1 MTTRLTKKPLC
12 IGPQLWGPKKM
23 VLGYKIPNKI
33 WKYIFKRPQINKILT
48 LLTFLSNSFTC
59 NTFRSIKFSLFI
71 SITLIAHIALLYSI
85 AQFFEETAKPLEKK
99 TRRLT
104 QRILPKSSSGCSH
117 NRGFA
122 VSREGKHIHVT
133 LQSNY
138 IKRNMLWEFSLIT
151 YLYRMLLAPGHI
163 FYNIQLYIW

>member
-1 MTTRLTKKPLC
+1 MKFRLFLHFCQTALHA
-12 IGPQLWGPKKM
+12 IHFGQL
-23 VLGYKIPNKI
+23 L
-33 WKYIFKRPQINKILT
+33 
-48 LLTFLSNSFTC
+48 
-59 NTFRSIKFSLFI
+59 FRLFI

-85 AQFFEETAKPLEKK
+85 AQFFEETARPLEKK

-133 LQSNY
+133 L
-138 IKRNMLWEFSLIT
+138 
-151 YLYRMLLAPGHI
+151 
-163 FYNIQLYIW
+163 